1 MKHKTVKIII
11 SSLVSLLVL
20 AAVGF
25 FQFTR
30 QGYLCTISC
39 RAAFVEI
46 EENVYV
52 TRDYAA
58 AQEDEMH
65 KLLADARA
73 RVEDFYGSREAKP
86 VIVLSNDPKIIARLG
101 EKETYTYTF
110 PKLRSYICVSD
121 EYCNIDIF
129 AHELTHAELYCRLG
143 GSPSRKLPRWFDEGL
158 ATQNDWREKYDL
170 SQWDG
175 SDAVAL
181 EDMDTAAEFYGGT
194 QEERHVRYISAKR
207 EIAAWMETHH
217 REGLLALIEKLK
229 SGADFD
235 TAYAG

>member
-1 MKHKTVKIII
+1 MKHKTFKIII

-58 AQEDEMH
+58 AQEDTLH
-65 KLLADARA
+65 SLLADARA
-73 RVEDFYGSREAKP
+73 RVEDFYGSREAEP
-86 VIVLSNDPKIIARLG
+86 VIVLSNDPKISARLG
-101 EKETYTYTF
+101 EKETYTYRF
-110 PKLRSYICVSD
+110 PKYRSYICISE
-121 EYCNIDIF
+121 EYCNIDIL
-129 AHELTHAELYCRLG
+129 AHELTHADLHSRLG
-143 GSPSRKLPRWFDEGL
+143 ISLAMKVPRWFDEGI

-170 SQWDG
+170 NKWD
-175 SDAVAL
+175 SSNAVAL
-181 EDMDTAAEFYGGT
+181 EDMDTSAEFYAGT
-194 QEERHVRYISAKR
+194 PEERHERYLSAKR
-207 EIAAWMETHH
+207 ELAAWMETHH
-217 REGLLALIEKLK
+217 REGLLALIDELK
-229 SGADFD
+229 NGADFD
-235 TAYAG
+235 TAYAE